1 MPRRLLCF
9 HIESLSVL
17 VWEIASLVHGAKD
30 ISDVDWSLRGR
41 IRLLPISEKGELPP
55 LTPWTPATASDLFGL
70 KQSAKQYP
78 ATASSNVSNIVI
90 FPLR

>member
-1 MPRRLLCF
+1 MRLPAF
-9 HIESLSVL
+9 KAISVL
-17 VWEIASLVHGAKD
+17 VWETASLVHGAKD

-41 IRLLPISEKGELPP
+41 SLLSETGELPP

-90 FPLR
+90 FPFR